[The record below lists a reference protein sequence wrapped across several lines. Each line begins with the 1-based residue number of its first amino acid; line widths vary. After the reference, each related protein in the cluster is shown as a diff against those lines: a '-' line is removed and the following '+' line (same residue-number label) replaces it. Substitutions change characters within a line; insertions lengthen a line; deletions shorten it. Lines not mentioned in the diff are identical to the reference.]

1 MFSNE
6 YRLVVKNEKKKQH
19 RMKLNL
25 MTRGMEEREREWK
38 ERLLKGKRATF
49 GIVEILPFCLEL
61 RRSQT
66 FELSNI
72 VRFNQFP
79 L

>member
-25 MTRGMEEREREWK
+25 MTREMERRRMERTIVKREK
-38 ERLLKGKRATF
+38 STF
-49 GIVEILPFCLEL
+49 WD
-61 RRSQT
+61 RRNFAS
-66 FELSNI
+66 SSD
-72 VRFNQFP
+72 VCRR
-79 L
+79 

>member
-25 MTRGMEEREREWK
+25 MTRGMEERERM
-38 ERLLKGKRATF
+38 ERTIVKRQKSNFWDRRNFT
-49 GIVEILPFCLEL
+49 ILP
-61 RRSQT
+61 RAQT
-66 FELSNI
+66 FAD
-72 VRFNQFP
+72 V
-79 L
+79 

>member
-25 MTRGMEEREREWK
+25 MTRGMKEEEWK
-38 ERLLKGKRATF
+38 KRLLKGKRAAL
-49 GIVEILPFCLEL
+49 G
-61 RRSQT
+61 S
-66 FELSNI
+66 
-72 VRFNQFP
+72 
-79 L
+79 

>member
-25 MTRGMEEREREWK
+25 MTREMEEGEWK
-38 ERLLKGKRATF
+38 ERLLKGKRAAF
-49 GIVEILPFCLEL
+49 GIVEILP
-61 RRSQT
+61 RAQT
-66 FELSNI
+66 FADVELSNTA
-72 VRFNQFP
+72 
-79 L
+79 

>member
-25 MTRGMEEREREWK
+25 MTREMEEGEWK
-38 ERLLKGKRATF
+38 ERLLKGKRAAF
-49 GIVEILPFCLEL
+49 GIVEILP
-61 RRSQT
+61 RAQT
-66 FELSNI
+66 FADVELSDTA
-72 VRFNQFP
+72 
-79 L
+79 

>member
-25 MTRGMEEREREWK
+25 MTRKMEEGEWK
-38 ERLLKGKRATF
+38 ERLLKGKRAAF
-49 GIVEILPFCLEL
+49 GIVEILP
-61 RRSQT
+61 RAQT
-66 FELSNI
+66 FADVELSNTA
-72 VRFNQFP
+72 
-79 L
+79 

>member
-25 MTRGMEEREREWK
+25 MTRGMEERERERM
-38 ERLLKGKRATF
+38 ERTIVKRQKSNFWDRRNFT
-49 GIVEILPFCLEL
+49 ILP
-61 RRSQT
+61 RAQT
-66 FELSNI
+66 FAD
-72 VRFNQFP
+72 V
-79 L
+79 

>member
-25 MTRGMEEREREWK
+25 MTRGMEEREN
-38 ERLLKGKRATF
+38 GKND
-49 GIVEILPFCLEL
+49 C
-61 RRSQT
+61 
-66 FELSNI
+66 
-72 VRFNQFP
+72 
-79 L
+79 

>member
-25 MTRGMEEREREWK
+25 MTREMEEGEWK
-38 ERLLKGKRATF
+38 ERLLKGKRAPF
-49 GIVEILPFCLEL
+49 GIVEILP
-61 RRSQT
+61 RAQT
-66 FELSNI
+66 FADVELSNTA
-72 VRFNQFP
+72 
-79 L
+79 

>member
-25 MTRGMEEREREWK
+25 MTRRREREREWK

-61 RRSQT
+61 RRLQT

>member
-25 MTRGMEEREREWK
+25 MTRGMKEEEWK
-38 ERLLKGKRATF
+38 KRLLKGKRAAF
-49 GIVEILPFCLEL
+49 GIVEILP
-61 RRSQT
+61 RAQT
-66 FELSNI
+66 FADVELSNI
-72 VRFNQFP
+72 V
-79 L
+79 